1 MNLPNFLSVT
11 RIFLLIPII
20 VFFENEM
27 FLFSVLTFIIA
38 SVTDY
43 LDGYFARKNDLSSD
57 LGAFL
62 DLLADKIFVSTI
74 LIWMT
79 FNFNSLVILVSSI
92 LIVSREISISYLRLF
107 IISKSKDI
115 IEVKSDL
122 LGKYKTTLQMIGL
135 GFILISPVMSNLFF
149 NISLSLLFSS
159 AFISWYSFFRYLKK
173 WIV

>member
-1 MNLPNFLSVT
+1 MNLPNVLSVS
-11 RIFLLIPII
+11 RVFLLIPII
-20 VFFENEM
+20 IFFEKEM

-57 LGAFL
+57 LGVFL
-62 DLLADKIFVSTI
+62 DLLADKIFVSII
-74 LIWMT
+74 LLWMT

-107 IISKSKDI
+107 MISQSKNI

-122 LGKYKTTLQMIGL
+122 LGKYKTTLQMTGL
-135 GFILISPVMSNLFF
+135 GFILISPLMSNLFF
-149 NISLSLLFSS
+149 NISLSLLFFS
-159 AFISWYSFFRYLKK
+159 AFISWYSFFKYLKK

>member
-1 MNLPNFLSVT
+1 MNLPNVLSVT

-20 VFFENEM
+20 LFFENEM
-27 FLFSVLTFIIA
+27 FLLSVSTFIIA

-62 DLLADKIFVSTI
+62 DLLADKIFVSII

-107 IISKSKDI
+107 IITQSKDI

-135 GFILISPVMSNLFF
+135 GFILISPLMSNLFF
-149 NISLSLLFSS
+149 NISLSLLFFS
-159 AFISWYSFFRYLKK
+159 AFISWYSFFMYLKK